1 MEQLRIQRYQAIEIP
16 IPSGTTSTQFNIPDQ
31 PQLTGSDGNPV
42 VIDAIEA
49 YNAAT
54 FAYSPVSGAA
64 MVTSANFDL
73 CNLNLYQGDLII
85 LNNIPLPIL
94 NNVGSGQGTAFDG
107 AVIQKALLRNLI
119 NISWTKSF
127 INFKNTGGAIT
138 GDKVFVLGVY
148 YSVYPNMEFLV
159 PTKENML
166 LDAVN
171 TNTQLLKKYL

>member
-1 MEQLRIQRYQAIEIP
+1 MEQFRIQRYQAIEIP

-31 PQLTGSDGNPV
+31 PQLTGSDGNPI

-49 YNAAT
+49 YNEGNMQ
-54 FAYSPVSGAA
+54 YSPVSGIPLIS
-64 MVTSANFDL
+64 TSDFKQ
-73 CNLNLYQGDLII
+73 CNINLYQGDLII
-85 LNNIPLPIL
+85 LNNLPLPVL
-94 NNVGSGQGTAFDG
+94 NNIASGQNTAFD
-107 AVIQKALLRNLI
+107 AATTQRALLRNLI
-119 NISWTKSF
+119 NISWTKSYM
-127 INFKNTGGAIT
+127 NFKNTGGAIGGGT
-138 GDKVFVLGVY
+138 VFVLGVY